1 MTAHQANSRTVSFAQ
16 IFDTRG
22 ETGMLRRIQYLAPLL
37 LLPALAHAQTGNSYT
52 QTNLISDGSVKAQQT
67 DPNLINP
74 WGVAIG
80 QQTPFWINDAGTGLS
95 EVYDG
100 GINKQFIVT
109 IPPAAGS
116 KNSGSPTGIA
126 FNASTTDFVLKQG
139 SSAQFLFDSLDGTI
153 SAWNSNLTNA
163 VTVVDNSTAGAVY
176 TGLAIANNGAGN
188 FILAANLASG
198 KIDVFDT
205 KFAPANLQGTFVDPS
220 LPQGFAPFN
229 VHVLNNQVYV
239 MYAMQTPNGGPPT
252 AGAGAGFVSVF
263 DTNGNFVKRAI
274 TGGNLNAPWGLTL
287 APSSFGAF
295 ASTLLVG
302 NFGDGTINAY
312 DPNTFALIGQLQDA
326 TGKVL
331 VNDRLWEILFGQNG
345 TGDPNT
351 LYFSAGVNNEKG
363 GLFGSIAVT
372 PSPTTGD
379 FQVATSPASL
389 TVTQGNPGTLQINVT
404 PANGFSS
411 AVSLTASGLP
421 TGLTFQFAPTS
432 VTPTAGKAISS
443 TLTISGSGT
452 APPPTNP
459 YTTAMTRKAGRMM
472 LAGSLLPIGLA
483 GLFPLLR
490 RRRKGVT
497 GILLCCGAFLS
508 FTLAL
513 GGCSGGT
520 KSPMPPTTTPPVTPG
535 TSTVTITA
543 TSGSI
548 VHTTTVALTFQ

>member
-1 MTAHQANSRTVSFAQ
+1 
-16 IFDTRG
+16 
-22 ETGMLRRIQYLAPLL
+22 MLRRMQYLAPLL
-37 LLPALAHAQTGNSYT
+37 LLPAFMHAQTGNSYT
-52 QTNLISDGSVKAQQT
+52 QSNLISDGSVKAQQK

-80 QQTPFWINDAGTGLS
+80 QQTPFWINTAGTGLS
-95 EVYDG
+95 EVYDSG
-100 GINKQFIVT
+100 GNKQFIVT

-139 SSAQFLFDSLDGTI
+139 SSALFLFDSLDGTI

-163 VTVVDNSTAGAVY
+163 VTVVDNSAAGAVY
-176 TGLAIANNGAGN
+176 TGLAIANNGTGN
-188 FILAANLASG
+188 FILAANLASA
-198 KIDVFDT
+198 KIDIFDT
-205 KFAPANLQGTFVDPS
+205 KFAPANLKGSFTDPS

-239 MYAMQTPNGGPPT
+239 MYAQQTPNGGPPT
-252 AGAGAGFVSVF
+252 AGAGAGFVSIF
-263 DTNGNFVKRAI
+263 DANGNFMKRAI
-274 TGGNLNAPWGLTL
+274 SGGNLNAPWGLAL
-287 APSSFGAF
+287 APASFGAF
-295 ASTLLVG
+295 GGTLLVG

-312 DPNTFALIGQLQDA
+312 DPNTFALKGQLQDA

-372 PSPTTGD
+372 APPTAGD
-379 FQVATSPASL
+379 FQVAASAASL
-389 TVTQGNPGTLQINVT
+389 TVTQGTPGTLQINIT
-404 PANGFSS
+404 PTNGFSS

-421 TGLTFQFAPTS
+421 TGLTFQFAPNS
-432 VTPTAGKAISS
+432 VTPTGGKAISS
-443 TLTISGSGT
+443 TLTISGSST
-452 APPPTNP
+452 APPPPTNP
-459 YTTAMTRKAGRMM
+459 YTAMTEKAGRMM
-472 LAGSLLPIGLA
+472 LAGSLFPIGLA

-490 RRRKGVT
+490 RRRKGMT
-497 GILLCCGAFLS
+497 GILLGCGALLS

-513 GGCSGGT
+513 GGCSGG
-520 KSPMPPTTTPPVTPG
+520 SSSSMPSTTPPVTPG
-535 TSTVTITA
+535 TSTVTVTA

-548 VHTTTVALTFQ
+548 VHTTTVALTVQ